1 MSETRERPDAPGP
14 DVPGPA
20 VIGPDAVEEAVLR
33 RRTLVPTPRQV
44 IAGDVE
50 RADAD
55 VVVPAPSAQ
64 PRRRRFEAVRSTFG
78 ALNLRGFEGP
88 KLPLL
93 ILALTG
99 TISQFDD
106 LALGVLAPEIRAEFG
121 FSLGFAA
128 LLGSTMQL
136 VQLALAL
143 PFGYMADRVSRVWIL
158 RIGSLVANGSSVA
171 QALSPTLGRLVGARI
186 TGGVAYSAL
195 LPAGMP
201 LVTDYYGPAV
211 RARAFGFVFAFGQI
225 GIIIGPLL
233 AGVLGA
239 RYGWRPAVLTMGG
252 LATVVSALTFLLRE
266 PRRGVVER
274 EALGANEELDA
285 EEPPPVG
292 FVEAYRAVAKI
303 TTMRRLWYAAP
314 FTVLSTAGF
323 LVLMNYYYAEV
334 FGVGLAGLGVINA
347 ANAGAGLIGLLLLGP
362 VADRILT
369 THPPRL
375 MVLIVGGTLVQA
387 AGFAVMAAAPNMW
400 VALVFSVP
408 LGGMAVM
415 MAPAFFTLISMLVPP
430 RVRGLGLQTQA
441 PWQLIGLFVF
451 PVLVSV
457 ATETLGLKLGLLL
470 FIPPQLIAAAIIASS
485 VPFIDE
491 DILNAQQATIAEAEV
506 ERLRREGRTKMLLC
520 RDVSVGYDG
529 VQVLFGVDFDVEQG
543 EFVALLGT
551 NGAGKSTLLKS
562 IAGIQEAS
570 SGAIYLD
577 GEDITHRPPHENA
590 AAGVVMMPGGRA
602 VFPELTVE
610 ENLSAACWLREDE
623 DVVADRTQVLDFFP
637 VLRERLTQPA
647 GNLSGGEQQ
656 MVALSQAFLMQPR
669 LLMIDE
675 LSLGLAP
682 GVVSQ
687 LLEILRQIHQRGTTV
702 VIVEQSLNVAMTVAE
717 RVVFMEK
724 GQVRFTGPTEEL
736 LARPDLIRSVF
747 IGAGA
752 GVSQAP
758 ARRRLDPETLPAL
771 TTEGV
776 SVSFGGLRALDGV
789 DLSLVRGEV
798 LGIIGPNGA
807 GKTTLFDAISG
818 FLPGLEGRITL
829 DGNDITAVAPQGRAN
844 LGLARSFQNAQL
856 FPTLSVRENI
866 AVFSE
871 RRAVRNP
878 VLAALWA
885 PSVRR
890 SEAKIDHE
898 IDDLLELLGLEANA
912 DTFVGELSTG
922 MRRVVD
928 VACVMAARP
937 QVLLLDE
944 PSSGLA
950 QAETEALGPLL
961 MRIVRE
967 TGCAMVVIEHDI
979 PLVSRISD
987 RLLAMHLGR
996 VIAAGTPADVLADAA
1011 VREAYLAAT
1020 EETINR
1026 SGPRMAAIARAL
1038 HEDTEATTTRR

>member
-1 MSETRERPDAPGP
+1 MSETDVRP
-14 DVPGPA
+14 DVPEPDA
-20 VIGPDAVEEAVLR
+20 ANPDAVEETVLR
-33 RRTLVPTPRQV
+33 RRTLVPTERQ
-44 IAGDVE
+44 IAVGDTE
-50 RADAD
+50 RTA
-55 VVVPAPSAQ
+55 APIVAPPPPQRPS
-64 PRRRRFEAVRSTFG
+64 RFAAVR
-78 ALNLRGFEGP
+78 AMVAAVNIRAIEGP
-88 KLPLL
+88 KLPLF

-106 LALGVLAPEIRAEFG
+106 IALGVLAPEIRAEFG

-128 LLGSTMQL
+128 ILASTMQL
-136 VQLALAL
+136 VSLALSI
-143 PFGYMADRVSRVWIL
+143 PFGYMADRVSRVWML
-158 RIGSLVANGSSVA
+158 RIGSLLANAGSVA
-171 QALSPTLGRLVGARI
+171 QALSPNLGRLVGARVA
-186 TGGVAYSAL
+186 GGVAAAAL
-195 LPAGMP
+195 PPANLP
-201 LVTDYYGPAV
+201 LITDYYRPEV
-211 RARAFGFVFAFGQI
+211 RARAFGFVFAFGQV
-225 GIIIGPLL
+225 GIIVGPVI
-233 AGVLGA
+233 AGVIGA
-239 RYGWRPAVLTMGG
+239 AYGWRAAVLALGAF
-252 LATVVSALTFLLRE
+252 ATVVSVLTFILRE
-266 PRRGVVER
+266 PKRGAVER
-274 EALGANEELDA
+274 EALGADEELA
-285 EEPPPVG
+285 ARQPAPLG
-292 FVEAYRAVAKI
+292 FVEAYRTVAKI

-314 FTVLSTAGF
+314 FTVISTAGS
-323 LVLMNYYYAEV
+323 LLLINYYYAEV
-334 FGVGLAGLGVINA
+334 FGQGPAALGLINA

-362 VADRILT
+362 VGDRILQT
-369 THPPRL
+369 RPPRL
-375 MVLIVGGTLVQA
+375 MVIIVEATLLQA
-387 AGFAVMAAAPNMW
+387 AGFVVMAFAPNMW
-400 VALVFSVP
+400 VALAVSVP
-408 LGGMAVM
+408 IGGMSVM
-415 MAPAFFTLISMLVPP
+415 LAPAFFTLISMLVPA

-441 PWQLIGLFVF
+441 PWQLLGLFFF
-451 PVLVSV
+451 PLLVSA
-457 ATETLGLKLGLLL
+457 ATGSLGLKLGLLL
-470 FIPPQLIAAAIIASS
+470 FIPPLLIAAGIVASA

-520 RDVSVGYDG
+520 RDVNVGYDG

-551 NGAGKSTLLKS
+551 NGAGKSTLLKA

-577 GEDITHRPPHENA
+577 GEDITHRPPHDNA

-602 VFPELTVE
+602 VFPVLTVA
-610 ENLSAACWLREDE
+610 ENLSAACWLRDDE
-623 DVVADRTQVLDFFP
+623 QVAADREQVLDFFP
-637 VLRERLTQPA
+637 VLRERLQQPA

-682 GVVSQ
+682 GVVAQ
-687 LLEILRQIHQRGTTV
+687 LLEILRQIHDRGTTV

-752 GVSQAP
+752 GSSQGP
-758 ARRRLDPETLPAL
+758 VRRRLDPETLPAL
-771 TTEGV
+771 TTDGV

-789 DLSLVRGEV
+789 DLSLRRGEV

-818 FLPGLEGRITL
+818 FLPGLDGRITL
-829 DGNDITAVAPQGRAN
+829 DGHDITALAPQGRAT

-878 VLAALWA
+878 LLAALWA

-898 IDDLLELLGLEANA
+898 VDDLLELLGLEANA
-912 DTFVGELSTG
+912 ETFVGELSTG

-961 MRIVRE
+961 TRIVRE

-996 VIAAGTPADVLADAA
+996 VIAAGSPADVLADAG

-1038 HEDTEATTTRR
+1038 QEDTEATTTRR